1 MSNSKQQRLVRRVS
15 PAATVI
21 IAREAGEE
29 SVGELE
35 IFMLRRTSKASFA
48 ADMYVFPGGRVEGD
62 DHLHSYDILREGP
75 SSNQA
80 AQVSAMGNEWRGY
93 WIAAIRECFEESGLL
108 LAYDSNGNLFE
119 YENDATAE
127 KFNRWRHDIH
137 EGRCSLADVCRAENL
152 KLAVDHVHY
161 FNRWITPEGR
171 PRRFDTR
178 FFIAEAPMNQQG
190 EHDKKE
196 TVDSLWISPNDA
208 LELHAKDKFGL
219 MAVTRIQLES
229 LLDFKDLNSLS
240 KARLA
245 TQKFPIFRP
254 VLPR

>member
-1 MSNSKQQRLVRRVS
+1 MSARLVRRIS

-21 IAREAGEE
+21 IAREAKPETRA
-29 SVGELE
+29 ELE

-62 DHLHSYDILREGP
+62 DHLHSYDVFRSGP
-75 SSNQA
+75 SATQEAQQQA
-80 AQVSAMGNEWRGY
+80 LGNEWRGY

-108 LAYDSNGNLFE
+108 LAYDADGKLFE
-119 YENDATAE
+119 YRNDEVYAR
-127 KFNRWRHDIH
+127 FNRWRHDIH
-137 EGRCSLADVCRAENL
+137 EGRCTLADVCKAEHL

-178 FFIAEAPMNQQG
+178 FFIAEAPMFQHG
-190 EHDKKE
+190 EHDEKE
-196 TVDSLWISPNDA
+196 TVDSLWISPQKA
-208 LELHAKDKFGL
+208 LELHASEQFGL

-229 LLDFKDLNSLS
+229 MLEYKNLVMLGRSCSEAK
-240 KARLA
+240 
-245 TQKFPIFRP
+245 TFPIFRP
-254 VLPR
+254 QLIKP